1 MRLTANFPHMLEEQA
16 RHITEVIQARE
27 SARGAMQSNPRRRPK
42 PNGWRRSSKRRC
54 TISDFLQQCT
64 PGYYNNEGKPAE
76 STGLFGEQ
84 YGGGPVEFH
93 DIIRNWR
100 ADGQMKGLKLT

>member
-1 MRLTANFPHMLEEQA
+1 MLLEQA
-16 RHITEVIQARE
+16 SHITELILHAKSHEARCIE
-27 SARGAMQSNPRRRPK
+27 PTAEAETE
-42 PNGWRRSSKRRC
+42 WVATIKRKAIHNQR
-54 TISDFLQQCT
+54 FQQECT

-93 DIIRNWR
+93 DIIRQWR
-100 ADGQMKGLKLT
+100 ADGQMKGLKLS